1 MNLSQEKQQSTIHT
15 DRLILRPFML
25 SDAAEVQRLAGDR
38 AIAAVTQAIPHPYED
53 GMAEDW
59 IKSHPKQFAE
69 EKSVVF
75 AITFSETN
83 LLCGAIG
90 LSIHQEDNR
99 AELGY
104 WIGKPFW
111 GNGYCTE
118 AALAVLKYGFESLG
132 LYRIY
137 SSHFSS
143 NPASGRV
150 MQKIGMIYEGCLRQ
164 HLLKWGKFEDRV
176 QYGILK
182 SEWESQFQKAELS

>member
-1 MNLSQEKQQSTIHT
+1 MNLNQNKQQPTIHT
-15 DRLILRPFML
+15 KRLILRPFML
-25 SDAAEVQRLAGDR
+25 KDAAEVQRLAGDR

-59 IKSHPKQFAE
+59 IKTHPKSFAE
-69 EKSVVF
+69 EKGVVF
-75 AITFSETN
+75 AITFPESNT
-83 LLCGAIG
+83 LCGAIG
-90 LSIHQEDNR
+90 LVIKQEHNH

-118 AALAVLKYGFESLG
+118 AALVVIKYGFESLG

-137 SSHFSS
+137 SSHFGS

-150 MQKIGMIYEGCLRQ
+150 MQKIGMRYEGCLRQ
-164 HLLKWGKFEDRV
+164 HLLKWGKFEDLV

-182 SEWESQFQKAELS
+182 SEWQS

>member
-69 EKSVVF
+69 GKGVVF

-132 LYRIY
+132 LHRIY